1 MTDHPTPR
9 PAADNDNKED
19 ASHARWRFIGDVLV
33 LQLKLVLGNLH
44 NLVLIPATLGA
55 AALDLIFK
63 AERHGA
69 RFYRVLDWG
78 RKADEGIGLY
88 NALDRDEESSG
99 HDFTVDSV
107 VSHLEA
113 AIVREYAKGG
123 TAASV
128 KAALDQA
135 LDKLHMK
142 TDKGAAKAREAAQ
155 TIVEK
160 IRLPADKDSSPK
172 DTPPA
177 P

>member
-1 MTDHPTPR
+1 MTNDPTPP

-19 ASHARWRFIGDVLV
+19 AAHARWRFIGDVLV

-44 NLVLIPATLGA
+44 NLLLIPATLGA

-63 AERHGA
+63 ADKHGA
-69 RFYRVLDWG
+69 RFYRVLGWG
-78 RKADEGIGLY
+78 RQADEAIGLY
-88 NALDRDEESSG
+88 NALDRDEESAG
-99 HDFTVDSV
+99 HDFNVDTV

-113 AIVREYAKGG
+113 AIVREYANGG

-128 KAALDQA
+128 KVALDKA

-155 TIVEK
+155 RVAEK
-160 IRLPADKDSSPK
+160 IRAAGDKDPSPK
-172 DTPPA
+172 DPP
-177 P
+177 PTS